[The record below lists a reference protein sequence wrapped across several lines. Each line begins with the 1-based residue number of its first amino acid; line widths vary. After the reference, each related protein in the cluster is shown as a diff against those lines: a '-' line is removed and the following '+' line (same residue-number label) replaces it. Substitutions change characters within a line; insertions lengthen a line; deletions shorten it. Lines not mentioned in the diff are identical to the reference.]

1 MRNLKRIRAIA
12 TLINDKDKTVADIGT
27 DHGYLT
33 KVLIEENRAKAVIA
47 TDISKASLEKTA
59 NLAKK
64 YGFLDKILLKVGD
77 GLKILNKGEAQIVVI
92 AGMGGNE
99 IIKILEENTDK
110 TFDKF
115 IFQPMQNTIN
125 LREYLIKHNY
135 EILKDFIVKD
145 RKKFYNTIV
154 ARFSTNKQNL
164 SKKQIEFGLTNLDLK
179 GNDFIE
185 YLSEYINN
193 NEVIYEKSKSKIIK
207 EKINMAKEV
216 LAEVKN

>member
-1 MRNLKRIRAIA
+1 M
-12 TLINDKDKTVADIGT
+12 
-27 DHGYLT
+27 
-33 KVLIEENRAKAVIA
+33 
-47 TDISKASLEKTA
+47 
-59 NLAKK
+59 K

-77 GLKILNKGEAQIVVI
+77 GFKILNKGEAQIVVI

-135 EILKDFIVKD
+135 EIIKDFIVKD

-193 NEVIYEKSKSKIIK
+193 NEIIYEKSKSKIIK

-216 LAEVKN
+216 LAEAKN

>member
-12 TLINDKDKTVADIGT
+12 TLINDKDKIVADIGA

-47 TDISKASLEKTA
+47 TDISKARLEKTA

-64 YGFLDKILLKVGD
+64 YGFLDKIFLKVGD

-135 EILKDFIVKD
+135 EIIKDFIVKD

-193 NEVIYEKSKSKIIK
+193 NEIIYEKSKSKIIK

>member
-12 TLINDKDKTVADIGT
+12 TLINDKDKIVADIGA

-135 EILKDFIVKD
+135 EIIKDFIVKD

-164 SKKQIEFGLTNLDLK
+164 SKKQIEFGLTNLDFE

-193 NEVIYEKSKSKIIK
+193 NEIIYEKSKSKIIK

>member
-12 TLINDKDKTVADIGT
+12 TLINDKDKTVADIGA

-64 YGFLDKILLKVGD
+64 YGFLDKIFLKVGD
-77 GLKILNKGEAQIVVI
+77 GLKTLNKGAAQIVVI

-135 EILKDFIVKD
+135 EIIKDFIVKD

-179 GNDFIE
+179 ANDFIE

-193 NEVIYEKSKSKIIK
+193 NEIIYEKSKSKIIK

-216 LAEVKN
+216 LAEAKN

>member
-12 TLINDKDKTVADIGT
+12 TLINDKDKTVADIGA

-47 TDISKASLEKTA
+47 TDISKNSKKKTA

-64 YGFLDKILLKVGD
+64 YGFLDKIFLKVGD

-135 EILKDFIVKD
+135 EIIKDFIVKD

-193 NEVIYEKSKSKIIK
+193 NEIIYEKSKSKIIK

-216 LAEVKN
+216 LAEAKN

>member
-12 TLINDKDKTVADIGT
+12 TLINDKDKTVADIGA

-135 EILKDFIVKD
+135 EIIKDFIVKD

-164 SKKQIEFGLTNLDLK
+164 SKKQIEFGLTNLDLR

-193 NEVIYEKSKSKIIK
+193 NEIIYGKSKSKIIK

-216 LAEVKN
+216 LAEAKN

>member
-154 ARFSTNKQNL
+154 ARFSTNKQDL

>member
-12 TLINDKDKTVADIGT
+12 TLINDKDKTVKNKGKN
-27 DHGYLT
+27 HGYLT

-64 YGFLDKILLKVGD
+64 YGFLDKIFLKVGD
-77 GLKILNKGEAQIVVI
+77 GFKILNKGEAQIVVI

-135 EILKDFIVKD
+135 EIIKDFIVKD

-193 NEVIYEKSKSKIIK
+193 NEIIYEKSKSKIIK

-216 LAEVKN
+216 LAEAKN

>member
-12 TLINDKDKTVADIGT
+12 TLINDKDKIVADIGA

-64 YGFLDKILLKVGD
+64 YGFLDKIFLKVGD

-99 IIKILEENTDK
+99 IIKILEENTDI

-193 NEVIYEKSKSKIIK
+193 NEVIYEKSNSKIIK

-216 LAEVKN
+216 LAEAKN

>member
-12 TLINDKDKTVADIGT
+12 TLINDTDKTVADIGA

-135 EILKDFIVKD
+135 EIIKDFIVKD

-164 SKKQIEFGLTNLDLK
+164 SKKQIEFGLTNLDLR

-193 NEVIYEKSKSKIIK
+193 NEIIYEKSKSKIIK

-216 LAEVKN
+216 LTEAKN

>member
-12 TLINDKDKTVADIGT
+12 TLINDKDKIVADIGA

-64 YGFLDKILLKVGD
+64 YGFLDKIFLKVGD

-135 EILKDFIVKD
+135 EIIKDFIVKD

-193 NEVIYEKSKSKIIK
+193 NEIIYEKSKSKIIK

-216 LAEVKN
+216 LAEAKN

>member
-12 TLINDKDKTVADIGT
+12 TLINDKGKTVADIGT

-216 LAEVKN
+216 LVEVKN

>member
-12 TLINDKDKTVADIGT
+12 TLINDKDKTVADIGA

-64 YGFLDKILLKVGD
+64 YGFLDKIFLKVGG
-77 GLKILNKGEAQIVVI
+77 GLKILNKGEAQIVVV

-110 TFDKF
+110 TFEKF

-135 EILKDFIVKD
+135 EIIKDFIVKD

-193 NEVIYEKSKSKIIK
+193 NEIIYEKSKSKIIK

>member
-1 MRNLKRIRAIA
+1 MRNLKRIGAIA
-12 TLINDKDKTVADIGT
+12 TLINDKDKTVADIGA

-64 YGFLDKILLKVGD
+64 YGFLDKIFLKVGD

-135 EILKDFIVKD
+135 EIIKDFIVKD

-193 NEVIYEKSKSKIIK
+193 NEIIYEKSKSKIIK

>member
-12 TLINDKDKTVADIGT
+12 TLINDKDKIVADIGA

-64 YGFLDKILLKVGD
+64 YGFLDKIFLKVGD

-193 NEVIYEKSKSKIIK
+193 NEIIYEKSKSKIIK

-216 LAEVKN
+216 LAEAKN

>member
-125 LREYLIKHNY
+125 LREYLIKQNY
-135 EILKDFIVKD
+135 EILKDFIVKA

>member
-12 TLINDKDKTVADIGT
+12 TLINDKDKTVADIGA

-64 YGFLDKILLKVGD
+64 YGFLDKIFLKAGD

-135 EILKDFIVKD
+135 EIIKDFIVKD

-154 ARFSTNKQNL
+154 VRFSTNKQNL
-164 SKKQIEFGLTNLDLK
+164 SKKQMEFGLTNLDLK

-193 NEVIYEKSKSKIIK
+193 NEIIYEKSKSKIIK

-216 LAEVKN
+216 LAEAKN